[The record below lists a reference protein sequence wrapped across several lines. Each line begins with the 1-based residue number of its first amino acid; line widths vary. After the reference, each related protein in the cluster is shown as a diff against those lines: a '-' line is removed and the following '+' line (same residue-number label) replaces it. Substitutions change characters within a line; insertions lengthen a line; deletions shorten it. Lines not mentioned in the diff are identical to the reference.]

1 MKQNDILIAAVGIS
15 ILAFLAVG
23 YFKNMSHENVPG
35 ENKYRLAN
43 RYLEDGKN
51 EEALNVFNEA
61 LSLNPEY
68 KEAFLGKA
76 ITLMQLERYDES
88 RALFD
93 QAITLD
99 GSFAEAYANRGIL
112 NDRTGN
118 FEKAAEDYRT
128 AISLKPKLAKG
139 PGRLWKFLHNVS
151 GKVPTIAD
159 RADYIEAELKKP
171 EEERLLRVPEID
183 ARQRMYKK

>member
-1 MKQNDILIAAVGIS
+1 MKNRDLLIAAVGIGVL
-15 ILAFLAVG
+15 IFLAMG
-23 YFKNMSHENVPG
+23 YYKTSSHESVPG

-43 RYLEDGKN
+43 KYLEDGKN
-51 EEALNVFNEA
+51 EEALTIFNEA
-61 LSLNPEY
+61 LALNREY
-68 KEAFLGKA
+68 QPAFLGKA

-88 RALFD
+88 REMFD
-93 QAITLD
+93 QALALD
-99 GSFAEAYANRGIL
+99 KEFAEAYANRGIL
-112 NDRTGN
+112 NDRTGD

-151 GKVPTIAD
+151 GKVPTIVD
-159 RADYIEAELKKP
+159 RADYIEEQLKKP
-171 EEERLLRVPEID
+171 EEERLLRVPGID